1 MDSMGGD
8 ITLHPSERFSGR
20 DAIQTPYAEYDVGS
34 NLPQVS
40 EKELAKLQ
48 KRAEK
53 GEKVARANLAASQ
66 VRIMCTVS
74 CQLHDLGRSV
84 ASLAVEVPEASPQA
98 TACSQPLASESL
110 CWDAAGH

>member
-53 GEKVARANLAASQ
+53 DQKVAKANMMASQ
-66 VRIMCTVS
+66 VRRLSHLSAITQHGC
-74 CQLHDLGRSV
+74 
-84 ASLAVEVPEASPQA
+84 SLQ
-98 TACSQPLASESL
+98 TAGS
-110 CWDAAGH
+110 